1 MEKYNKLLS
10 NITKLIE
17 KGLFNSKDLKKEVE
31 NALKFKMEIIGNK
44 LNFVSREEFEVQKKL
59 IEKLQKE
66 LKKLIN
72 EDRPNIIAAIAE
84 ARSHGDLSENAEY
97 QYAKEQQSLIE
108 GKIQELESTSGLAEI
123 IDVSQLSGKKIKFGA
138 TIEIEDNDT
147 GSKSKYQIVGEYE
160 SDINNKKLSINSPL
174 ARGLIGKTKDDIVEV
189 VSPKGTKSYSVLSVK
204 FI

>member
-1 MEKYNKLLS
+1 MTSSGY
-10 NITKLIE
+10 
-17 KGLFNSKDLKKEVE
+17 
-31 NALKFKMEIIGNK
+31 
-44 LNFVSREEFEVQKKL
+44 
-59 IEKLQKE
+59 EKLQEE

-108 GKIQELESTSGLAEI
+108 GKIQEIESTLGLAEI
-123 IDVSQLSGKKIKFGA
+123 IDVSQLSGKEIKFGA
-138 TIEIEDNDT
+138 TIEIEDNDS
-147 GSKSKYQIVGEYE
+147 GIKSKYQIVGEYE

-189 VSPKGTKSYSVLSVK
+189 VSPKGTKSYTVLSVK

>member
-1 MEKYNKLLS
+1 MNKIPMTAS
-10 NITKLIE
+10 
-17 KGLFNSKDLKKEVE
+17 GY
-31 NALKFKMEIIGNK
+31 
-44 LNFVSREEFEVQKKL
+44 KKL
-59 IEKLQKE
+59 QEE

-123 IDVSQLSGKKIKFGA
+123 IEVSQLSGKAIKFGA
-138 TIEIEDNDT
+138 TIEIEDNDS
-147 GSKSKYQIVGEYE
+147 GIKSKYQIVGEYE

-174 ARGLIGKTKDDIVEV
+174 ARGLIGKTKEDIVEV
-189 VSPKGTKSYSVLSVK
+189 VSPKGTKSYTVLSVK